1 MKLAILGGSFNPVH
15 LGHLWLADSVLS
27 VLGYDRIVLVPASA
41 SPFKPSVYEVSP
53 SDRLDMLAAST
64 PGDPRI
70 VIDTCEIK
78 RGGVSYTIDT
88 IADIRRR
95 YPLAGKPG
103 LIIGDDLARTFSQ
116 WRQAENIAAETD
128 IIIAHRESLEPAVF
142 PYPYRPLNN
151 AIMEL
156 SSATVRERIQKGG
169 LWRFLVPPEAR
180 SIIEDRRLYGY
191 TPPPAGGQAPGSR
204 TKVTH
209 ELILR
214 VEAEVRSLVSP
225 SRFLHSRGAAV
236 MAHDLCAHF
245 GLDPGRGYLAGVAHD
260 MAKSLPEEE
269 MMRLARRDDKNFPK
283 LEQKKPALL
292 HGRAGAVLLRQKF
305 GIEDEDILEAIQY
318 HTTGRPG
325 MGALAQ
331 VVYIADKIEYSRGEV
346 KGELKDF
353 SRFAD
358 LDSLFTAVLEETV
371 AFLRSRQMDLSAGTL
386 KLLDAMHKRRNS

>member
-1 MKLAILGGSFNPVH
+1 VRLAILGGSFNPVH
-15 LGHLWLADSVLS
+15 LGHLRLADAALS
-27 VLGYDRIVLVPASA
+27 FLGYDRIILVPTYT
-41 SPFKPSVYEVSP
+41 SPFKPGAHEVSAA
-53 SDRLDMLAAST
+53 DRLDMLAASA
-64 PGDPRI
+64 PGDPRLT
-70 VIDTCEIK
+70 IDACEIK
-78 RGGVSYTIDT
+78 RSGVSYTIDT

-95 YPLAGKPG
+95 YPLTGKLG

-116 WRQAENIAAETD
+116 WRRAEDIAAETD

-156 SSATVRERIQKGG
+156 SSATVREHIQKGEP
-169 LWRFLVPPEAR
+169 WRSLVPLGVR

-191 TPPPAGGQAPGSR
+191 TPSLESGQTPGSR
-204 TKVTH
+204 IKVSH
-209 ELILR
+209 ELIAR

-225 SRFLHSRGAAV
+225 SRFLHSRGVAV
-236 MAHDLCAHF
+236 MAYDLCAQF
-245 GLDPGRGYLAGVAHD
+245 GLDPDRGYLAGMAHD

-269 MMRLARRDDKNFPK
+269 MICLARRDDKNLSK

-292 HGRAGAVLLRQKF
+292 HGRAGAVLLHQKF
-305 GIEDEDILEAIQY
+305 GVEDEDILEAIRY

-325 MGALAQ
+325 MGVLAQ
-331 VVYIADKIEYSRGEV
+331 VVYIADKIEYSRGDV
-346 KGELKDF
+346 SGELRDF

-371 AFLRSRQMDLSAGTL
+371 AFLRSRQLDLSSGTL
-386 KLLDAMHKRRNS
+386 KLLDAIHKRRN